1 MADTLETIEVEVKYR
16 AGGAATALK
25 NVTSAVKGL
34 SKEAKS
40 AKSPLENFVSSL
52 KRIAF
57 YRFIRQ
63 IIKSITE
70 AFKEGLEKAYIFS
83 SGIEGEGHRFADALD
98 HMKSAGNQMKGQ
110 LGSAFISLLTAIE
123 PILIKIINLVTAVA
137 DAIAQFF
144 SAFTGTRY
152 LKANATAAKF
162 ADTMKSGAGAAK
174 EWKNQLLGFDEI
186 NRLNEPS
193 SGGGGGGSNPLD
205 GYDFTDSPI
214 NQKILDFVNA
224 IKDKLQPAIDRLK
237 EAFGRLK
244 EAWDAF
250 VDSFDGSKVQ
260 QLIVDL
266 LALGGNAIINGLTI
280 LCDTLTLI
288 LDVLTA
294 LNTGDWS
301 KVWKDLAQW
310 LYDIAILVSDL
321 MVGIT
326 DLIMD
331 GLIILAS
338 IIDSIIG
345 TDLAGWLQNDK
356 DHFDA
361 MYKAAKESD
370 DGLFGMKKTLGLVE
384 DATEGA
390 AEETDVFKKSLE
402 DFGIQVDD
410 ATTKVNGVRGAVD
423 WVLDGFRNFGWEVGN
438 IITSLFQPLEDL
450 ASWIQHV
457 LDGFGLLSGINAR
470 TSQMW
475 SDGSVYLQGFAS
487 GGFPDE
493 GQLFVA
499 RESGAEMVGSIGNR
513 TAVATN
519 QDIVEGIRQGVYDA
533 VMAANGNGNNDVSV
547 RVYLDS
553 REIKI
558 GQQRLN
564 RAMGVG

>member
-57 YRFIRQ
+57 YRFIRA

-110 LGSAFISLLTAIE
+110 LGSAFIALLAAIE

-137 DAIAQFF
+137 DAIAQFL
-144 SAFTGTRY
+144 SAFTGTKY

-174 EWKNQLLGFDEI
+174 EWRNQLLGFDEI

-193 SGGGGGGSNPLD
+193 SGGGGGGSNPLE
-205 GYDFTDSPI
+205 GYDFEASPI

-266 LALGGNAIINGLTI
+266 LALGGNAIINGLTL
-280 LCDTLTLI
+280 LCDTLTLV

-310 LYDIAILVSDL
+310 LYDLAILVSDL

-331 GLIILAS
+331 GLIILAG
-338 IIDSIIG
+338 IIDNLIG

-356 DHFDA
+356 DQFDA
-361 MYKAAKESD
+361 MYRAAKESD
-370 DGLFGMKKTLGLVE
+370 EGLFGMKKTLGLVE

-410 ATTKVNGVRGAVD
+410 TTTKVNGVRGAVD

-475 SDGSVYLQGFAS
+475 GDGSVYLQGFAS

-533 VMAANGNGNNDVSV
+533 VVAANGNGNSDVNV